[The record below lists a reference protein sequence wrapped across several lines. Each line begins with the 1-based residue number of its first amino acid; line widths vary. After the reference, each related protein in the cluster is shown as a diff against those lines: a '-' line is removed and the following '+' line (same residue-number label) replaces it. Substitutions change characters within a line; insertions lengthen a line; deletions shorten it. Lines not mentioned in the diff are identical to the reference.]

1 MSHTSDARV
10 ERAPGRRARSLWPAS
25 ALLVLCLCPPVD
37 AQTRESRLDRVFT
50 GLAYRPMGAEETV
63 AGGARE
69 AAARE
74 MLADPV
80 SAASPHDD
88 QVRYRVDD
96 RVHRSEDLGAS
107 WSTLSP
113 DLVAWPV
120 SGGEDSEAVAA
131 GTRASPGSSSGPG
144 LTAVAESPLEPGLI
158 WVGASDGRVHLT
170 RDGGASWIALDGP
183 VAGRAGVRAVEPSA
197 HRGGRAYLVAEAE
210 HAGPDGA
217 AGRGGGAAAE
227 PGPLV
232 YRTDDYGSEWTLLS
246 GDFSGLPQD
255 QAVAVVREDPVREG
269 LLFAATPVGVFVTF
283 DDGGSWDLF
292 QFGLPETPVTGLTVL
307 GRDLV
312 VSLAGGAL
320 WVMDEI
326 GPLRQVMDG
335 LTTGEPYLF
344 EPSPVYLDRLPAD
357 EGVAD
362 GRGAIFDYLLPSIV
376 RTVRLEVLDAEGR
389 LLTTFSGER
398 RSGPGAGAPAETE
411 FRRVPGTRSGVHRIV
426 WDLVP
431 SGDGGRGV
439 RRVPPGSYL
448 LRMTV
453 DGLVRERDFEVV
465 PEGG

>member
-1 MSHTSDARV
+1 
-10 ERAPGRRARSLWPAS
+10 
-25 ALLVLCLCPPVD
+25 LLVLCLCPPVD

-80 SAASPHDD
+80 SVASPHDE

-107 WSTLSP
+107 WSAISP
-113 DLVAWPV
+113 VLVAWPV
-120 SGGEDSEAVAA
+120 RGGGDSDAVA
-131 GTRASPGSSSGPG
+131 GSSSGPG

-158 WVGASDGRVHLT
+158 WVGAADGRVHLT
-170 RDGGASWIALDGP
+170 RDGGASWTALDGP
-183 VAGRAGVRAVEPSA
+183 AAGGPGVRAVEPSA

-210 HAGPDGA
+210 QAGPDGA
-217 AGRGGGAAAE
+217 PGGGGGAAAE
-227 PGPLV
+227 PLPLV

-246 GDFSGLPQD
+246 GEFSGLPED
-255 QAVAVVREDPVREG
+255 QAVTVVREDPVREG

-292 QFGLPETPVTGLTVL
+292 QFGLPEAPVTGLTVL

-376 RTVRLEVLDAEGR
+376 RTVRLDVFDPEGR
-389 LLTTFSGER
+389 LLTSFNGER
-398 RSGPGAGAPAETE
+398 RSGPGAGSTAATAETE

-426 WDLVP
+426 WDLVA
-431 SGDGGRGV
+431 SGAGGGEAG
-439 RRVPPGSYL
+439 RVPPGSYL

-453 DGLVRERDFEVV
+453 DGLVRERSFEVV
-465 PEGG
+465 PQGG